1 MASFPVE
8 STAGGASLDD
18 RLGFQYI
25 GEDFLRQRTFIDNIT
40 DFVALGASGEKRTG
54 LHLQFQFA

>member
-8 STAGGASLDD
+8 STAGGASFDD
-18 RLGFQYI
+18 RLSFQYI
-25 GEDFLRQRTFIDNIT
+25 GEDFFRQRTFIDNIA

-54 LHLQFQFA
+54 LHL